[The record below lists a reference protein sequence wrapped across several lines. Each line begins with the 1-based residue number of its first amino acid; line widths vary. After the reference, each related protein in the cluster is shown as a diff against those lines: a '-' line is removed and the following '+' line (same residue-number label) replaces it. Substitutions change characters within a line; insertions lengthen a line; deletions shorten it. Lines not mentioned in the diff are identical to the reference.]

1 MHARTSVCLRVACD
15 CACAYVLSLQDNYVK
30 QLSPSVFTRGPG
42 VELRLV
48 ASLQRKCFDSVS
60 DLTSP
65 RYSIVHSRSLKTKP
79 LA

>member
-1 MHARTSVCLRVACD
+1 MHARTSVCLHVACD

-30 QLSPSVFTRGPG
+30 QLSPSAFTRGPG

-60 DLTSP
+60 NLTSP
-65 RYSIVHSRSLKTKP
+65 RYSIVYT
-79 LA
+79 AAV